1 MKRTE
6 KFYLLVLL
14 LVAFFLRAYKI
25 SDNFIFSGEFG
36 TELLYV
42 RDSLFSGRL
51 PLIGLPTSHTWISY
65 GPLYYWLMMPL
76 VKFFGFEPLLG
87 AWVGIVVGT
96 SAVPINYFF
105 IKKIFND
112 KIALISSAAVAISPI
127 WIWFSK
133 MARLYIF
140 TWIIFYPFLFF
151 LWELWKG
158 KVKNIFWLGLTWG
171 LFFNFHFSPILL
183 IPALGLALFLKRK
196 ILKVKHYLMIGV
208 GAVLANLPALI
219 YDSQRGFSMLRSFAL
234 WIPYRIAGFLG
245 FYPKNNPTSESLSG
259 SLAVINEFFGK
270 ILIGPENFWILGTII
285 FVVSA
290 IYFVKKFP
298 NRILRD
304 FGLFIII
311 LSTLSVLVGVF
322 VHGAPPIHYFLPLF
336 PIPPLLF
343 GILVERFWNKRTFK
357 VVMAIA
363 FFLIFI
369 VNYKFFFKATL
380 TPDFVPYKLQR
391 EIAEFIAIDANGES
405 FKLRRVGPYD
415 HFSENYSQNYRYLL
429 WLFGNEPVGSGKITY
444 TIYEDTTKLPVKG
457 RVSWFS
463 KIAVLKEDK

>member
-14 LVAFFLRAYKI
+14 LVAFILRAYKI

-42 RDSLFSGRL
+42 RDSFFSGKL

-65 GPLYYWLMMPL
+65 GPLYYWLMIPL
-76 VKFFGFEPLLG
+76 VKFFGFEPLAG
-87 AWVGIVVGT
+87 AWVGIIVGT
-96 SAVPINYFF
+96 SAILINYFF
-105 IKKIFND
+105 IKKIFNE
-112 KIALISSAAVAISPI
+112 KIAFISAAIIAISPI

-151 LWELWKG
+151 LWELWQG
-158 KVKNIFWLGLTWG
+158 KAKNIFWLGLSWG

-183 IPALGLALFLKRK
+183 IPVLAMALFLKRK
-196 ILKVKHYLMIGV
+196 ILKVKHFLMVGV

-219 YDSQRGFSMLRSFAL
+219 YDAQRGFSMIRSFAL

-259 SLAVINEFFGK
+259 SLAALNEFFGK
-270 ILIGPENFWILGTII
+270 TLFGPENFWILGTII

-304 FGLFIII
+304 FGLFFII

-343 GILVERFWNKRTFK
+343 AIIVEKLSKKKSFKFAFVIVFLV
-357 VVMAIA
+357 
-363 FFLIFI
+363 FFSINL
-369 VNYKFFFKATL
+369 KFFFSQTL
-380 TPDFVPYKLQR
+380 DPDFVPYKLQR
-391 EIAEFIAIDANGES
+391 EIARFIVSDAKGRPY
-405 FKLRRVGPYD
+405 KLKRVGPYD
-415 HFSENYSQNYRYLL
+415 YFSENYSQNYRYLL
-429 WLFGNEPVGSGKITY
+429 WLFGNEPDGSAKATY
-444 TIYEDTTKLPVKG
+444 TIYEDTSKLPSQRDVKW
-457 RVSWFS
+457 VSNVA
-463 KIAVLKEDK
+463 IAKENK